1 MDKFSVGSCA
11 AYVYQTVNARYYSK
25 LLEAIETE
33 AARLGYGFEETSNTA
48 VSPLP
53 HDVHTSLA
61 QSLLRAKESH
71 LVPRADDATIELYV
85 ERQMEEG
92 FGATWLDEILFALE
106 LRGVRLVRRDAQV
119 SATDEMQ
126 AVREALYAGK

>member
-1 MDKFSVGSCA
+1 MEKFSVSSCA
-11 AYVYQTVNARYYSK
+11 AYVYQTVNARYYGK

-33 AARLGYGFEETSNTA
+33 AARLGYGFEETSNHA

-53 HDVHTSLA
+53 HDVHTALA

-71 LVPRADDATIELYV
+71 LVPRADDASIDLYV

-92 FGATWLDEILFALE
+92 FGATWLDEILFALA
-106 LRGVRLVRRDAQV
+106 LRGVRPVLRDAQ
-119 SATDEMQ
+119 AALADEMQ
-126 AVREALYAGK
+126 AARDAVYAGK